1 MPLRYLFEPWKAPLP
16 VQQKAKCIVGVDY
29 PKPMVDHQKASK
41 ECLQNMKAVKD
52 ALMGKGKNSLWHDTC
67 TFIYLHVHQIMRF
80 LVFRKK
86 VHIPNDLILLVL

>member
-41 ECLQNMKAVKD
+41 ECIQNMKAVKD
-52 ALMGKGKNSLWHDTC
+52 ALMGRGKNSLMHATC
-67 TFIYLHVHQIMRF
+67 INSFIYMYIRL
-80 LVFRKK
+80 LVLRKK
-86 VHIPNDLILLVL
+86 VYLPNDLIFLVL

>member
-41 ECLQNMKAVKD
+41 ECIQNMKAVKD
-52 ALMGKGKNSLWHDTC
+52 VLMGKGKNSLMHATCMYIHLFTC
-67 TFIYLHVHQIMRF
+67 TSDY
-80 LVFRKK
+80 
-86 VHIPNDLILLVL
+86 

>member
-41 ECLQNMKAVKD
+41 ECIQNMKAVKD
-52 ALMGKGKNSLWHDTC
+52 ALMGKGKNSLWHA
-67 TFIYLHVHQIMRF
+67 TFIYLPVHVHQIISV
-80 LVFRKK
+80 LKK
-86 VHIPNDLILLVL
+86 KIIYQMI

>member
-41 ECLQNMKAVKD
+41 ECIQNMKAVKD
-52 ALMGKGKNSLWHDTC
+52 ALMGRGKNSLMHVTC
-67 TFIYLHVHQIMRF
+67 IHSFIYMYIRL
-80 LVFRKK
+80 LVLRKK
-86 VHIPNDLILLVL
+86 VYLPNDLIFLVL

>member
-41 ECLQNMKAVKD
+41 ECIQNMKAVKD
-52 ALMGKGKNSLWHDTC
+52 ALIGKGKNSLMHATC
-67 TFIYLHVHQIMRF
+67 TFIYLHIHQIISVKEKSLF
-80 LVFRKK
+80 TK
-86 VHIPNDLILLVL
+86 